1 MKPNSTSNKP
11 RRVAVYCR
19 VSTLSESQDES
30 FETQC
35 AYYEKRIATDPT
47 LTLADIYG
55 DQGISG
61 KSAEHRP
68 EFQRMLTDCMNGKI
82 DVVMTKSISRFARN
96 LADCLETV
104 RYLRSISIPVI
115 FEREGI
121 DTMERDGEFL
131 LTVLASIAQEEI
143 NNMSQ
148 NIKWA
153 HEHYN
158 SKGDP
163 CRHPPYGYRMTIEN
177 GKHIWS
183 ICESEAKRVRYAF
196 REAVKGEKYFR
207 IVEGLNEIEKG
218 EGSSI
223 VWSYPRLARMLRN
236 EVYTGDI
243 LTNKYV
249 TPDYLSGK
257 SVKNKGQYR
266 QYFIED
272 HHGPIITRE
281 EFRLVGERFKRRVKR
296 TEIA

>member
-1 MKPNSTSNKP
+1 MKPNTTLKTP

-19 VSTLSESQDES
+19 VSTLSESQEES

-35 AYYEKRIATDPT
+35 AYYEKRITADPT
-47 LTLADIYG
+47 LTLVGIYG

-61 KSAEHRP
+61 KSAERP
-68 EFQRMLTDCMNGKI
+68 EFQLMLTDCKDGKV
-82 DVVMTKSISRFARN
+82 DVVMTKSISRFTRN

-104 RYLRSISIPVI
+104 RYLRTLGIPVI

-143 NNMSQ
+143 NSMSQ

-158 SKGDP
+158 AKGDP
-163 CRHPPYGYRMTIEN
+163 CRAPAYGYRMKIEN
-177 GKHIWS
+177 GRHIWS
-183 ICESEAKRVRYAF
+183 VCEPEAERVRYAF
-196 REAVKGEKYFR
+196 REAALGQKYSR
-207 IVEGLNEIEKG
+207 IAKGLNEIENDERTG
-218 EGSSI
+218 FT
-223 VWSYPRLARMLRN
+223 WSRNRLLYMLKN

-249 TPDYLSGK
+249 TPDYLSGR

-272 HHGPIITRE
+272 HHEPIISKE
-281 EFRLVGERFKRRVKR
+281 EFRLVGERFRRSAKS
-296 TEIA
+296 TESA

>member
-1 MKPNSTSNKP
+1 MNPILKQNNP

-19 VSTLSESQDES
+19 VSTLSESQEES

-47 LTLADIYG
+47 LTLAGIYG

-61 KSAEHRP
+61 KSAERP
-68 EFQRMLTDCMNGKI
+68 EFQRMLTDCKNGKI
-82 DVVMTKSISRFARN
+82 DMVMTKSISRFTRN

-104 RYLRSISIPVI
+104 RYLRTLGTPVI

-143 NNMSQ
+143 NSMSQ
-148 NIKWA
+148 NIRWA

-163 CRHPPYGYRMTIEN
+163 CRAPSYGYRMRIEN
-177 GKHIWS
+177 GRHIWS
-183 ICESEAKRVRYAF
+183 ICEPEAKRVRYAF
-196 REAVKGEKYFR
+196 REAALGQKYSR
-207 IVEGLNEIEKG
+207 IVEGLNEIEEEERTG
-218 EGSSI
+218 AT
-223 VWSYPRLARMLRN
+223 WSRKRLSYMLKN

-243 LTNKYV
+243 ITNKHV
-249 TPDYLSGK
+249 TLDYLSGR
-257 SVKNKGQYR
+257 SVKNTGQCH
-266 QYFIED
+266 QYFIEG
-272 HHGPIITRE
+272 HHEPIISKE
-281 EFRLVGERFKRRVKR
+281 EFRLVGKRFKQRTKN